1 MPSALDR
8 DDGPYQSPVDAG
20 DLPTISEGAVSATVE
35 STIAPT
41 DILQRSRILEGPLR
55 SAVLWLALP
64 VLGEQALNL
73 LVTWNDAILAGM
85 ISPEATGAI
94 GVAGYLSWFM
104 TMLFWMVDTGAGAI
118 VSRAIGA
125 KKYDEASR
133 ITNQALCLS
142 LFMGLFGTAFVW
154 STAPIF
160 ASLLNMRGQAA
171 QIAVEF
177 MRIDSIGF
185 LGTAISFAMAA
196 CLRGAGDTRTP
207 MKMFG
212 VMNLV
217 NCACTW
223 VLTFGIASWPGMGT
237 AGIAWGTVIARF
249 AGALLFL
256 VYLQRRGGSRD
267 EKTRPIREHV
277 RLQGSLMRPNR
288 ELIGR
293 ILRIGIPAAA
303 DGAIAFSGHFVFMTI
318 VTRVPTEFPGSV
330 LYAAHIVG
338 IRIES
343 LSYLPANAWSV
354 AAATMVGQN
363 LGASQPGRAR
373 HAAHEA
379 ARQAVIMLTVTG
391 VCFFFAAGQFFH
403 ILSKDPAVAQ
413 CGVPALRGLALV
425 QPALAV
431 LIVYLGSLRGAGDTR
446 TPMLITAL
454 GMIGLRIPLALFG
467 GFVLEWGL
475 LGAWLGMFADLVVR
489 SILLFLR
496 FRGGRWQRVN
506 V

>member
-1 MPSALDR
+1 MTSRLDR
-8 DDGPYQSPVDAG
+8 DDGPATPLVDPG
-20 DLPTISEGAVSATVE
+20 DLPAISEGTLSAPEGTVLPA
-35 STIAPT
+35 SALKR
-41 DILQRSRILEGPLR
+41 DRILEGPLR
-55 SAVLWLALP
+55 SAMLWLAMP
-64 VLGEQALNL
+64 VLGEQALNA
-73 LVTWNDAILAGM
+73 LVTWNDAYLAGF

-125 KKYDEASR
+125 KRYDEAR
-133 ITNQALCLS
+133 KTTNQALCLS
-142 LFMGLFGTAFVW
+142 IFMGLFGTAFVW
-154 STAPIF
+154 TTAPVF
-160 ASLLNMRGQAA
+160 TGLLNMKDDAA
-171 QIAVEF
+171 RIAVEF

-185 LGTAISFAMAA
+185 LGTAVSFAMAA

-207 MKMFG
+207 MVVFTI
-212 VMNLV
+212 VNV
-217 NCACTW
+217 INCACTW
-223 VLTFGIASWPGMGT
+223 MLTFGIGMWPGMGT
-237 AGIAWGTVIARF
+237 AGIAWGTVIARC
-249 AGALLFL
+249 AGAICFFI
-256 VYLQRRGGSRD
+256 YLQRGLRHPDATDRPSR
-267 EKTRPIREHV
+267 ECV
-277 RLQGSLMRPNR
+277 RLQGSLMRPDR
-288 ELIGR
+288 ALIGR

-303 DGAIAFSGHFVFMTI
+303 DGVIAFSGHFVFMTI
-318 VTRVPTEFPGSV
+318 VTRVPTEFPVSV

-338 IRIES
+338 IRIEA

-363 LGASQPGRAR
+363 LGAKQPGRAKQ
-373 HAAHEA
+373 AANEA

-391 VCFFFAAGQFFH
+391 VFFYFAAEQFFH
-403 ILSKDPAVAQ
+403 LLSKDPAVAQ
-413 CGVPALRGLALV
+413 CGVPALRGLSLV

-431 LIVYLGSLRGAGDTR
+431 LIVYLGALRGAGDTR
-446 TPMLITAL
+446 TPMFITAI

-475 LGAWLGMFADLVVR
+475 LGAWLGMYADLVVR

-496 FRGGRWQRVN
+496 FRSGRWQRVN